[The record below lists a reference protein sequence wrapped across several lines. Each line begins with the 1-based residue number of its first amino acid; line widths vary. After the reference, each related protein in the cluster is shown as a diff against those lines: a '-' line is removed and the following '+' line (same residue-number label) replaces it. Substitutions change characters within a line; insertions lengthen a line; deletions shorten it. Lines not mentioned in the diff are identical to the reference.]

1 MEMYNNNSSIM
12 PILKRE
18 VHVLSRTL
26 LGFCATVP
34 HVLLAHNYYFMQLQF
49 TCPMCYHPSMRY
61 Q

>member
-1 MEMYNNNSSIM
+1 MEMNNNNSLIM

-26 LGFCATVP
+26 LGFCTIVP
-34 HVLLAHNYYFMQLQF
+34 HVSLARNYYFMQSQF